1 MPLTEYDPPE
11 RFVVGTVGPPGQRA
25 FFLQARTGARLT
37 SVSIEK
43 LQVSVLAD
51 KVNDLLDQVGAP
63 DGPALA
69 IVVGPA
75 DTAPLDTP
83 IEDEFGVNTLALMWD
98 SERERVV
105 IECHDRD
112 PDPEV
117 ADRPSGDQAGPSGD
131 VPATPLQSL
140 RVVLTGAQA
149 RAFARRALE
158 VVSAGRPPCPFCG
171 GPLEPDGHI
180 CPRANGY
187 RR

>member
-1 MPLTEYDPPE
+1 MPLTEYDPPD
-11 RFVVGTVGPPGQRA
+11 RFVVGTVGPPGQRI
-25 FFLQARTGARLT
+25 FFLQARAGARLT

-43 LQVSVLAD
+43 LQVNVLAD

-63 DGPALA
+63 DGEALA

-75 DTAPLDTP
+75 DTAALDTP
-83 IEDEFGVNTLALMWD
+83 IEDEFRVNTLALMWD

-112 PDPEV
+112 PDPEE
-117 ADRPSGDQAGPSGD
+117 REGAGAAQDGPAGD
-131 VPATPLQSL
+131 VPVTPPESL

-171 GPLEPDGHI
+171 GPLEPEGHI

>member
-1 MPLTEYDPPE
+1 MALTEYDPPE
-11 RFVVGTVGPPGQRA
+11 RFVVGTVGPPGQRT
-25 FFLQARTGARLT
+25 FFLQARAGARLT

-63 DGPALA
+63 DGDSLTL
-69 IVVGPA
+69 VVGPA
-75 DTAPLDTP
+75 DTAALDTP
-83 IEDEFGVNTLALMWD
+83 IEDEFRVNTLALMWD

-112 PDPEV
+112 PEAETEEV
-117 ADRPSGDQAGPSGD
+117 EGGQGGGAAAD
-131 VPATPLQSL
+131 VPAVPAESL
-140 RVVLTGAQA
+140 RVILTGAQA
-149 RAFARRALE
+149 RAFARRAQE

-171 GPLEPDGHI
+171 GPLELEGHI